1 MSSEKGEKS
10 PNSAAREW
18 AEIARR
24 EFDEAFPDQP
34 MSQAELR
41 GLLHVSLL
49 GELRLEPVFRQDE
62 PDEAGGRRH
71 RVMIECGH
79 ERCFTR
85 LSEGAVPGLPLHAEL
100 IWPRLI

>member
-49 GELRLEPVFRQDE
+49 GELRLIE
-62 PDEAGGRRH
+62 RRLEGVLD
-71 RVMIECGH
+71 RVRYYGESVTK
-79 ERCFTR
+79 EQVEELLKDLKR
-85 LSEGAVPGLPLHAEL
+85 LQRDFVP
-100 IWPRLI
+100 